1 MAYYNGHNFPVVES
15 AAQAF
20 ADSTG
25 IEITVHAPKRGE
37 DFDATIHFKIRS
49 TNAVTRDARYFDTV
63 DRYATLARF
72 KDAAGGRIPD
82 ARVLVAPYLSPNLVA
97 KARELE
103 LDAIDLSGNGVV
115 QHKSSLIMVTGRPRA
130 PGVVARSTTWTRA
143 AMRVIL
149 ALIVHPGLLC
159 LGYRAIAQQA
169 DVSRGTVQNTF
180 QSLLQ
185 RRDIVKRAGDN
196 YAFTDQNRLLDDW
209 VTLYP
214 SLLRDSLVLGRY
226 RAAVKDWW
234 RDIDLLKEDCQFGG
248 EVAAA
253 EMTNY
258 LKPAVVTLYCEGAV
272 PRTLISHGKLRPD
285 PQGDV
290 EFLRA
295 PIPLDKHVSPNIT
308 YPALVYA
315 DLLASGDSRNL
326 ETARIVREKY
336 IATA

>member
-1 MAYYNGHNFPVVES
+1 MADQDRHNFALVES

-25 IEITVHAPKRGE
+25 IETTVRAPKHGD
-37 DFDATIHFKIRS
+37 DFEATIHFKIRGIR
-49 TNAVTRDARYFDTV
+49 AITRDARYFDIV

-72 KDAAGGRIPD
+72 KDAAAGANPD

-103 LDAIDLSGNGVV
+103 LDVIDLSGNGVV
-115 QHKSSLIMVTGRPRA
+115 QHESSLIMVAGRPRV
-130 PGVVARSTTWTRA
+130 PGIVARSITWTKA
-143 AMRVIL
+143 VMRVIL
-149 ALIVHPGLLC
+149 ALIVRPGLLSM
-159 LGYRAIAQQA
+159 GYRTIAQQA
-169 DVSRGTVQNTF
+169 DVSRGSVQNTF

-185 RRDIVKRAGDN
+185 RRDIIKRAGDN
-196 YAFTDQNRLLDDW
+196 YAFTDQDRLLDDW

-214 SLLRDSLVLGRY
+214 SLLRDSLILGRY
-226 RAAVKDWW
+226 RAATKDWW
-234 RDIDLLKEDCQFGG
+234 RDVDVLKEGCQFGG

-258 LKPAVVTLYCEGAV
+258 LRPAVVTLYCEGAV
-272 PRTLISHGKLRPD
+272 PRNLIAHGKLRPD

-295 PIPLDKHVSPNIT
+295 PIPLDKQVSTNIT

-336 IATA
+336 ITAA